1 MNKTTELYL
10 IVCLFSLGIACQSGT
25 VETVNKISLK
35 EVNAAEIPAGTG
47 TLAIKDVRIVDGMGN
62 PPIENGVVVVEGNKI
77 LSVGE
82 KGRVAVPTDAE
93 IIDGKGKTIL
103 PGLIDAHFHLDNLKG
118 WPNMFLR
125 NGITSV
131 RDPGAWIEAY
141 KEEREK
147 YKNLPRLFLT
157 GPHLDMPPPAY
168 PKNSFV
174 ILDRKEAR
182 EAVNTFA
189 DQGASAIKVYFRV
202 SLGLIEE
209 VCDAAHQRG
218 IPVTAHLEITDA
230 REAIKAG
237 LNGIEHITSFGT
249 TLTPRLEAE
258 TYRQKMLAD
267 NNARRQGRYEVWEN
281 IDLESGNT
289 ADLIA
294 FLKERG
300 TFVCP
305 TLGAFEYRF
314 SEEKQDTVRI
324 RGFQKMLDFTGML
337 FRGGGTL
344 VVGSH
349 SWIPYAEPGWSYHH
363 EMALLAEA
371 GVPPLDIIRAGTWE
385 NARFF
390 RIEDRLG
397 SLEAGKQA
405 DLLIV
410 EGNPVEDIQ
419 AIRNIHTVI
428 QNGRV
433 IE

>member
-1 MNKTTELYL
+1 MRSYL
-10 IVCLFSLGIACQSGT
+10 ICCLVSFGIACHPGSPEPT
-25 VETVNKISLK
+25 SKISLQ
-35 EVNAAEIPAGTG
+35 EVNASEIPAGTQ
-47 TLAIKDVRIVDGMGN
+47 TLVISDVRIVDGKGN
-62 PPIENGVVVVEGNKI
+62 PPIEGGVVVVEANKI
-77 LSVGE
+77 LAVGE
-82 KGRVAVPTDAE
+82 KGRVEVPANAK
-93 IIDGKGKTIL
+93 IIDGKGKTVL

-118 WPNMFLR
+118 WPNMFLK

-141 KEEREK
+141 EEEREK
-147 YKNLPRLFLT
+147 YENLPRLFLT

-168 PKNSFV
+168 PKNSYV

-182 EAVNTFA
+182 DAVNAFA
-189 DQGASAIKVYFRV
+189 DQGASAIKIYFRV

-230 REAIKAG
+230 RAAIEAG
-237 LNGIEHITSFGT
+237 LDGIEHITSFGT

-267 NNARRQGRYEVWEN
+267 NNARRQGRYEVWEK
-281 IDLESGNT
+281 IDLESEKT

-294 FLKERG
+294 FIKERG

-314 SEEKQDTVRI
+314 SEEKQDSVRI
-324 RGFQKMLDFTGML
+324 RGFQKMLDFTGQL
-337 FRGGGTL
+337 YQGGGTL

-349 SWIPYAEPGWSYHH
+349 SWIPYAGPGWSFHH

-371 GVPPLDIIRAGTWE
+371 GMPTLEIIRAGTWD

-397 SLEAGKQA
+397 SLEPGKLA

-410 EGNPVEDIQ
+410 DGNPVEDIR

-433 IE
+433 VE